1 MGISIS
7 PLKGQPFIRLNENL
21 KRHHFNQYEPFF
33 PFAFDEWSELY
44 IGYSLMRLDR
54 KFCEN
59 FLAEEYVKKSSQLEL
74 SSNFSIEHLG
84 FIDWRLFE
92 VYFEK
97 PSYVVLNDYENIIC
111 PTLNPSTGQ
120 FHYIDE
126 SLRRFIVG
134 DAALFNFINSSAL
147 ILLEPSKSIK
157 GVVFKDYKTSELK
170 DYMHLLRK

>member
-1 MGISIS
+1 MGFPVP
-7 PLKGQPFIRLNENL
+7 PLKGQPFVRLNENL
-21 KRHHFNQYEPFF
+21 QRHHFNQYEPFF
-33 PFAFDEWSELY
+33 PFAYDEGSGLH

-54 KFCEN
+54 RYCEN
-59 FLAEEYVKKSSQLEL
+59 FLSEDYVKESSQVEL
-74 SSNFSIEHLG
+74 SSNISLEHLG

-97 PSYVVLNDYENIIC
+97 PSYVVLNDYENIVC
-111 PTLNPSTGQ
+111 STLDTSTGQ
-120 FHYIDE
+120 IHHIDE

-134 DAALFNFINSSAL
+134 DAALFNFINSSSL